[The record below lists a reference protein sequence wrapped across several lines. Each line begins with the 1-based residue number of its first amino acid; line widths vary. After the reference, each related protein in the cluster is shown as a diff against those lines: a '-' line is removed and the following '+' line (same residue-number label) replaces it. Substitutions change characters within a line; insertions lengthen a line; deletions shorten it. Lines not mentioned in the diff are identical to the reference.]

1 MKPET
6 FLPRPIARL
15 SPRHDRAIGSAVLGA
30 CAMLLSLPGGV
41 APAAHAQSYRSSA
54 EAPKAWND
62 YAFDLRRRC
71 EAMLQSDDA
80 AASRL
85 RAAVAKYDPGTGLL
99 VSVWVAP
106 SGQVQNAVFAG
117 LPDADASTEL
127 KALLTRIVAGSP
139 PSDLLQPIRLRL
151 KVDKSK

>member
-1 MKPET
+1 MRPEI
-6 FLPRPIARL
+6 FSLLPVASPARPHAYACRRI
-15 SPRHDRAIGSAVLGA
+15 VLA
-30 CAMLLSLPGGV
+30 TCTLLLSLTCDF

-62 YAFDLRRRC
+62 YASDLRRRC
-71 EAMLQSDDA
+71 EAMLHSDDA

-85 RAAVAKYDPGTGLL
+85 RAAVAKYDTGTGLL
-99 VSVWVAP
+99 VSLWVAP

-117 LPDADASTEL
+117 LPDADASAEL
-127 KALLTRIVAGSP
+127 KTLLTRIVAGSP

-151 KVDKSK
+151 TLDKSK